1 MNGIYVFTTI
11 ALVAAG
17 AVMGA
22 LAMVA
27 LGIRR
32 DDRRG
37 RFPAHPH
44 GLMARGARRVTG
56 VAVRGP
62 RLAAEARPRQD
73 ILPV

>member
-1 MNGIYVFTTI
+1 MTGIYVFTTI

-17 AVMGA
+17 AVMGV

-44 GLMARGARRVTG
+44 GLIARGARRVTG

-62 RLAAEARPRQD
+62 ELARQASPQQD
-73 ILPV
+73 ILSV